1 VSRVPVAERRAA
13 READR
18 RRHVA
23 GQYARATSAV
33 DVAAVEFDRVRAAV
47 KALRRRD
54 PETAERAAAALV
66 EQLARLAGRL
76 ESQSRKSRR
85 VTN

>member
-1 VSRVPVAERRAA
+1 
-13 READR
+13 
-18 RRHVA
+18 
-23 GQYARATSAV
+23 
-33 DVAAVEFDRVRAAV
+33 VEFDRVRAAV

-54 PETAERAAAALV
+54 PEAAERAAAALV